1 MGVEDRG
8 QIDVSAPSAEID
20 LTEEEALRGFSRL
33 VPLFGV
39 RGGSGALTWG
49 DGAWEGFTG

>member
-20 LTEEEALRGFSRL
+20 LTEEEALRGFWPDSCHL
-33 VPLFGV
+33 P
-39 RGGSGALTWG
+39 
-49 DGAWEGFTG
+49 